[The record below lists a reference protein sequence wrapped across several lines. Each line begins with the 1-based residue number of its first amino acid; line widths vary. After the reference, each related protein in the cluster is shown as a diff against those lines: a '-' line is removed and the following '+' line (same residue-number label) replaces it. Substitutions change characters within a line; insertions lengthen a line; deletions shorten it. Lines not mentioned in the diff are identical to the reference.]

1 MSNAELRQDQLFI
14 VSKTAQL
21 IQGIF
26 QISTA
31 RQWLHPTLS
40 CMHLS
45 QFLVQGTWEN
55 QSPIL
60 QLPHVTQEIAKHC
73 TLGKRSISTISGLLD
88 LKESDRQSLL
98 RGLSDESY
106 QELLKIAQTFPL
118 VSIQTVSFK
127 SKLIGHRRY

>member
-14 VSKTAQL
+14 VSKAAQL

-45 QFLVQGTWEN
+45 QCLVQGIWEN

-60 QLPHVTQEIAKHC
+60 QLPHVTREIAKHC
-73 TLGKRSISTISGLLD
+73 TLGKKSISTISGLLD

-127 SKLIGHRRY
+127 SKLIDHRRY